1 MDQIQDKGEIVSFIC
16 QVTSDPISTIN
27 WYFNDDLVNITNTT
41 KYIIS
46 MMLLNTTTINN
57 TLTITSLESSDV
69 GTYTC
74 NATNVVSTD
83 TSSGILIVNGKL

>member
-27 WYFNDDLVNITNTT
+27 WYFNDDLGNITNTT